1 VSSLPLFLHVKTDFV
16 CERPPEFVG
25 AAAIIPKARD
35 TTLEA
40 RAQCMAMTVR
50 EDVWIP
56 SHAEQLAAYVYR
68 PDSDTGNSP
77 CVVMA
82 HGWSATRDDGLPGFA
97 EAFRGAGF
105 VVILFDYRHF
115 GASTGEPRQLL
126 DIRGQH
132 DDYRAVVAWAREL
145 AGVDPDRVVLF
156 GSSFS
161 GGHVLAVAA
170 TDARIAAVISQAPFT
185 DAIPTLMLVPPRNIV
200 RFVVAAVRD
209 QAGAWLGR
217 SPVLV
222 PAVGEPGAF
231 GAMTAPEAKPGFDA
245 IVPSDSKWRN
255 EFAARMMLAFPFYRP
270 GRKAAKLKMPV
281 LICICDT
288 DETTPIAPALR
299 AAKRALRAELRRY
312 PYGHFGIYHDP
323 QAKADQVAFLRRTVQ
338 GVAAPGHESPPP
350 P

>member
-1 VSSLPLFLHVKTDFV
+1 
-16 CERPPEFVG
+16 
-25 AAAIIPKARD
+25 
-35 TTLEA
+35 
-40 RAQCMAMTVR
+40 MAMTVR
-50 EDVWIP
+50 EDVRIP
-56 SHAEQLAAYVYR
+56 SHGEQLAAYVYR
-68 PDSDTGNSP
+68 PDSAAGNAP

-82 HGWSATRDDGLPGFA
+82 HGWSATRDDGLPGYA
-97 EAFRGAGF
+97 EAFRDAGF
-105 VVILFDYRHF
+105 VVMLFDYRHF

-126 DIRGQH
+126 DIRRQH

-145 AGVDPDRVVLF
+145 GGVDPDRVVLF

-185 DAIPTLMLVPPRNIV
+185 DAIPTLMLVPLRNVV

-217 SPVLV
+217 PPVLV

-255 EFAARMMLAFPFYRP
+255 EFAARMMLTFPFYRP

-281 LICICDT
+281 LICICDS
-288 DETTPIAPALR
+288 DETTPIGPALS
-299 AAKRALRAELRRY
+299 AAKLAHRAELRRY
-312 PYGHFGIYHDP
+312 PYGHFDIYHDP
-323 QAKADQVAFLRRTVQ
+323 QVKADQVAFLRRTVQ
-338 GVAAPGHESPPP
+338 RVAAPGHESRPHP
-350 P
+350 